1 MKQKLVGNESFK
13 RHCKKIYIGKCT
25 KEKFTYMDHFLMRL
39 RRQ

>member
-13 RHCKKIYIGKCT
+13 GTVNYIGKCT
-25 KEKFTYMDHFLMRL
+25 KEKFTCMDHFLMRL